1 MSTRPPTCRVCAA
14 CSRPPIS
21 AACSVCRSLASNW
34 PAPLPKSR
42 RRWPTDCRTPIQ
54 PASLL
59 CGAGFI
65 FGVTMTSPQHPI
77 AASLPGSDTGKV
89 VSARNAVRLIRDG
102 DTVATGGF
110 VGIGFAEN
118 IAVALEQRFLE
129 SREAD
134 LGGAGSPRD
143 LTLVYAAGQGD
154 GKERGL
160 NHLGHDGLVARVIG
174 GHWGLVPKLQEL
186 AVANRIEAYNLP
198 QGVITHL
205 FRDIAAGKP
214 GTITRVGLG
223 TFVDPRF
230 GGGKLNERTSAELVR
245 LMEIDGEEYL
255 FYKAFPIHV
264 GIIRGTTADPDGNIT
279 MEKEALTLEA
289 QAIAMAARNSGGIV
303 IAQVERVAE
312 RGTLNPRQVK
322 IPGILVDCVVVAEK
336 PEYHMQTFI
345 EPYSPAFSG
354 EIKVPMSAIA
364 PMAMSERKII
374 ARRAAMELRANAV
387 VNLGIGMP
395 EGVANVAAEEHIIDL
410 LTLTA
415 EPGVIG
421 GVPAGGLNFGAATNT
436 QAIIDQP
443 SQFDFYDGGGLDIAF
458 LGLAQADRLGNLNV
472 SKFGPRLAGSGGFI
486 DISQNAKKVVFVGTF
501 TAGNLDVA
509 VADGALRILEDGR
522 AMKFV
527 DAVEHRTFSGPE
539 AARRGMEVIY
549 ITERCVFRLTA
560 EGLRL
565 TEIAPGVD
573 LQRDILD
580 RMAFRPLID
589 GEPALMDA
597 RIFRDEAMG
606 IRPALL
612 EVPMADRLSY
622 DAAQNLF
629 FLHFSGLSV
638 QSRDDIVRIQAGVE
652 AALAPVGHKVN
663 AIVNYDRFAIAPE
676 LVDDYIAM
684 VTEVVARHYHAVT
697 RYTASTFLRM
707 KLGEA
712 LARRQQAPHC
722 YD

>member
-1 MSTRPPTCRVCAA
+1 M
-14 CSRPPIS
+14 
-21 AACSVCRSLASNW
+21 
-34 PAPLPKSR
+34 
-42 RRWPTDCRTPIQ
+42 
-54 PASLL
+54 
-59 CGAGFI
+59 
-65 FGVTMTSPQHPI
+65 
-77 AASLPGSDTGKV
+77 AASLRASDTGKV
-89 VSARNAVRLIRDG
+89 VSARDAVRLIRDG

-118 IAVALEQRFLE
+118 IAIAIEQRFLE
-129 SREAD
+129 SQAAD
-134 LGGAGSPRD
+134 VHGQGSPRN

-160 NHLGHDGLVARVIG
+160 NHFGHDGLLAKVVG
-174 GHWGLVPKLQEL
+174 GHWGLVPKVQAL

-230 GGGKLNERTSAELVR
+230 GGGKLNAMTTKDIVR
-245 LMEIDGEEYL
+245 IMEIDGEEYL

-345 EPYSPAFSG
+345 EQYSPAFAG
-354 EIKVPMSAIA
+354 EIKVPMSAI
-364 PMAMSERKII
+364 PSMEMSERKII
-374 ARRAAMELRANAV
+374 ARRAAMELKANAV

-395 EGVANVAAEEHIIDL
+395 EGVANIAAEEHIIDL

-443 SQFDFYDGGGLDIAF
+443 SQFDFYQGGGLDIAF
-458 LGLAQADRLGNLNV
+458 LGLAQADKQGNLNV

-501 TAGNLDVA
+501 TAGNLEVA
-509 VADGALRILEDGR
+509 IEAGKLHIREDGKSV
-522 AMKFV
+522 KFV
-527 DAVEHRTFSGPE
+527 DEVEHRTFSGPE
-539 AARRGMEVIY
+539 AARRGKEVVY
-549 ITERCVFRLTA
+549 VTERCVFRLTA

-565 TEIAPGVD
+565 TEIAPGID
-573 LQRDILD
+573 LQKDILD
-580 RMAFRPLID
+580 KMAFRPIID
-589 GEPALMDA
+589 GEPAIMDA
-597 RIFRDEAMG
+597 RIFADGPMG
-606 IRPALL
+606 IRPELL
-612 EVPMADRLSY
+612 DVPLPERLSY

-629 FLHFSGLSV
+629 FLDFSGLNVRSA
-638 QSRDDIVRIQAGVE
+638 DDIRRIE
-652 AALAPVGHKVN
+652 AAVDAALDPVGHKVN
-663 AIVNYDRFAIAPE
+663 AIVNYDRFSILPE
-676 LVDDYIAM
+676 LVDDYIGM
-684 VTEVVARHYHAVT
+684 VKGVVERHYLDVT
-697 RYTASTFLRM
+697 RYTSSTFLRM

-712 LARRQQAPHC
+712 MEKRHIAPKISETADEAKAQLAKS
-722 YD
+722 